1 MKVTLDVE
9 NTVTHRDGKIHLDP
23 FEPDNSLTM
32 VGMLTEYGVEHLVVF
47 DHEQE
52 EPTPSGKDFV
62 QSVLDKTT
70 LLIMHNASHDL
81 LWLWECGFNY
91 AGTIFD
97 TMLNAYVQQ
106 RGLKQSLSLEDCAVR
121 YNLDT
126 KKQDTLKQYFK
137 KGYSTKQ
144 IPIEELS
151 EYLSADLHATQ
162 QLANILQDK
171 LNNEHKE
178 LKNVAELTDKVA
190 VCLTKI
196 YQRGFTVDL
205 KELENVK
212 KSFEKERQT
221 LISDLT
227 QRCKDLM
234 GDYPINLNSPE
245 QLSWVLYSKKP
256 LDKSTWANNFET
268 YMNKKDFE
276 IQVSQHSE
284 VLYKQ
289 KALQCSECWG
299 AGYINKIKKDGT
311 PFKKSSKCSDCKG
324 LGYIFKSDKTKIAG
338 LKMKAPSAKW
348 VSANGFSTNKNNL
361 LFLEQLARQKKYT
374 AAESFLKNVRR
385 LSAVE
390 TYLSSFVQGINTYVK
405 PDKKLHVRLLQHRT
419 STGRF
424 SGADP
429 NMQNMPRG
437 NTFPVKKVFIS
448 RWTDGQILEA
458 DFAQLEFRV
467 AAFLGQ
473 DKVAIEEVSTG
484 FDVHSYTAKVITEAG
499 QTISRQEAKAHT
511 FAPLYG
517 ASGFGRTPAEAT
529 YYKQFNDKYEG
540 IAEWHNKLAKQAL
553 NEYVITTPSG
563 RQFSFPDVQR
573 KSNGTPTQFTQIK
586 NYPVQSFA
594 TADIV
599 PISLLY
605 IDNKLKDM
613 QSCIVNTVHDSI
625 VIDVHPT
632 EVKQVID
639 IINETNNNLK
649 TLIDK
654 EWNIDFNVPLL
665 LEAKIGYNWLDTKDV
680 V

>member
-1 MKVTLDVE
+1 M
-9 NTVTHRDGKIHLDP
+9 
-23 FEPDNSLTM
+23 
-32 VGMLTEYGVEHLVVF
+32 
-47 DHEQE
+47 
-52 EPTPSGKDFV
+52 
-62 QSVLDKTT
+62 
-70 LLIMHNASHDL
+70 
-81 LWLWECGFNY
+81 
-91 AGTIFD
+91 
-97 TMLNAYVQQ
+97 
-106 RGLKQSLSLEDCAVR
+106 
-121 YNLDT
+121 
-126 KKQDTLKQYFK
+126 
-137 KGYSTKQ
+137 
-144 IPIEELS
+144 
-151 EYLSADLHATQ
+151 
-162 QLANILQDK
+162 
-171 LNNEHKE
+171 
-178 LKNVAELTDKVA
+178 
-190 VCLTKI
+190 
-196 YQRGFTVDL
+196 
-205 KELENVK
+205 
-212 KSFEKERQT
+212 
-221 LISDLT
+221 
-227 QRCKDLM
+227 
-234 GDYPINLNSPE
+234 
-245 QLSWVLYSKKP
+245 
-256 LDKSTWANNFET
+256 
-268 YMNKKDFE
+268 
-276 IQVSQHSE
+276 
-284 VLYKQ
+284 
-289 KALQCSECWG
+289 
-299 AGYINKIKKDGT
+299 
-311 PFKKSSKCSDCKG
+311 
-324 LGYIFKSDKTKIAG
+324 
-338 LKMKAPSAKW
+338 
-348 VSANGFSTNKNNL
+348 
-361 LFLEQLARQKKYT
+361 
-374 AAESFLKNVRR
+374 
-385 LSAVE
+385 
-390 TYLSSFVQGINTYVK
+390 
-405 PDKKLHVRLLQHRT
+405 LQHRT